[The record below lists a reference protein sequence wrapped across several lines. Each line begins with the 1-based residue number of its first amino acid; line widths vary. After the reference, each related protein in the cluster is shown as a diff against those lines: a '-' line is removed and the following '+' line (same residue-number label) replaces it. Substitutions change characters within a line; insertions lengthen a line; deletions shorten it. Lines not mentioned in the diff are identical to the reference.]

1 MNLASGDDGY
11 HDSLLQLLRFKSIST
26 DKILSTFVGF
36 QKHLYQRPAA

>member
-26 DKILSTFVGF
+26 SVQPRKINWWNGI
-36 QKHLYQRPAA
+36 